1 MASEEAKVIKAE
13 NSKEILSAFNRIPY
27 ALINAEVK
35 GTAKDTLDE
44 SPMSYKNMDDI
55 VNNISPTAEIIK
67 IIKPIYNFKAAE

>member
-1 MASEEAKVIKAE
+1 MSRKQAFANLSLEEYQMSMKNIFSTCV
-13 NSKEILSAFNRIPY
+13 N
-27 ALINAEVK
+27 
-35 GTAKDTLDE
+35 KDTLDE